1 MAAQT
6 ALAPFR
12 VGLKEVYLYEIP
24 QQERERERTFDS
36 EY

>member
-6 ALAPFR
+6 AAAPFR

-24 QQERERERTFDS
+24 EQKERKRS
-36 EY
+36 Q

>member
-12 VGLKEVYLYEIP
+12 VGLKEVYLYDIP
-24 QQERERERTFDS
+24 EQERESAVDS

>member
-6 ALAPFR
+6 AAAPFR
-12 VGLKEVYLYEIP
+12 VGLKEVYLYDIP
-24 QQERERERTFDS
+24 DQKRESAVNS